1 MSFSSLSFVLFQMT
15 SRNLVESNWTLI
27 FDEEITLHLQSKW
40 AFLKHLLRAIRID
53 SFGIGIEEAQL
64 KMLLVKT
71 VAHSCHGKTRKP
83 RQDQKVMA
91 KPRSQGKTKSHDKAK
106 TTAAQNSHSKMK
118 NSRQNK
124 IATANQKSHG
134 KIKKSTVN

>member
-1 MSFSSLSFVLFQMT
+1 M
-15 SRNLVESNWTLI
+15 

-64 KMLLVKT
+64 KTLLVKT
-71 VAHSCHGKTRKP
+71 VAHSCHGKTKKP

-106 TTAAQNSHSKMK
+106 TAAAQNSHSKMK

-124 IATANQKSHG
+124 VATANQKSHG
-134 KIKKSTVN
+134 NIKKSTVN